1 MDASQDSKNLENRK
15 ADHLELTARGDV
27 GFRDQGT
34 LLNCV
39 HLVHNALPELTLG
52 SIDTSCMLLGKRLR
66 APLLIAGMTG
76 GTEHAGQINRDLASI
91 AEERG
96 YAFGFG
102 SQRPMLVNPQA
113 VESYSVRE
121 RAPSALVLGNIGAVQ
136 AAAMEPA
143 AIIKLVKD
151 AGADALCVHLNPAM
165 EVVQP
170 GGDQDF
176 RGCLPRIGLLAREMP
191 FPVIAKE
198 TGCGLS
204 LDVASR
210 LAAAG
215 VEHVDVSGAG
225 GTSWVGVET
234 LRASGDA
241 RALGELLWDWGIPT
255 AASVL
260 AVSHVGFKTIWATG
274 GMKTGLD
281 VARAIA
287 LGASGGGIARPV
299 LQAYYA
305 GGREA
310 ALQFL
315 IQVERELRT
324 VMLLVGASN
333 LAQLRRAPKLLTGM
347 LKEWSD
353 LWAIKR

>member
-1 MDASQDSKNLENRK
+1 MNASDSKNLETRK

-27 GFRDQGT
+27 GFKEQGT

-39 HLVHNALPELTLG
+39 HLVHNALPELELG
-52 SIDTSCMLLGKRLR
+52 AVDTSCTLLGKRLK

-102 SQRPMLVNPQA
+102 SQRPM
-113 VESYSVRE
+113 
-121 RAPSALVLGNIGAVQ
+121 RAPHTLILGNIGAVQ
-136 AAAMEPA
+136 AAAMDPPA
-143 AIIKLVKD
+143 IRRLVE
-151 AGADALCVHLNPAM
+151 AVGADALCVHLNPAM

-176 RGCLPRIGLLAREMP
+176 RGCLARIGALAREMS

-234 LRASGDA
+234 LRASGDE

-260 AVSHVGFKTIWATG
+260 AVNQVGFKTIWATG

-287 LGASGGGIARPV
+287 LGASAGGIARPV

-305 GGREA
+305 GGRDA
-310 ALQFL
+310 ALSFL

-333 LAQLRRAPKLLTGM
+333 LGQLRRAPRLLTGM
-347 LKEWSD
+347 LKEWNE
-353 LWAIKR
+353 LWTSNR

>member
-1 MDASQDSKNLENRK
+1 MDARQDSQNLESRK
-15 ADHLELTARGDV
+15 NDHLELTARGDV
-27 GFRDQGT
+27 GFREQGT

-39 HLVHNALPELTLG
+39 HLVHNALPELELG
-52 SIDTSCMLLGKRLR
+52 NIDTSCTVLGKRLK

-91 AEERG
+91 ADERG

-113 VESYSVRE
+113 KSSYSVRE
-121 RAPSALVLGNIGAVQ
+121 RAPNALILGNIGAVQ
-136 AAAMEPA
+136 AVAMEPA
-143 AIIKLVKD
+143 AVRKLVED

-176 RGCLPRIGLLAREMP
+176 RGCLQRIALLAREMP

-204 LDVASR
+204 LDVGAR

-234 LRASGDA
+234 LRASGSA

-260 AVSHVGFKTIWATG
+260 AVNHVGFKTIWATG
-274 GMKTGLD
+274 GLKTGLD

-305 GGREA
+305 GGRDA
-310 ALQFL
+310 ALEFL

-333 LAQLRRAPKLLTGM
+333 LVQLRRAPKMLTGA
-347 LKEWSD
+347 LKEWSE
-353 LWAIKR
+353 LWSIKR

>member
-1 MDASQDSKNLENRK
+1 MDASQDSKNLETRK

-27 GFRDQGT
+27 GFKEQGT

-39 HLVHNALPELTLG
+39 HLVHNALPELELG
-52 SIDTSCMLLGKRLR
+52 GVDLSCTLLGKHLK

-102 SQRPMLVNPQA
+102 SQRPMLVNPAA
-113 VESYSVRE
+113 VASYSVRE
-121 RAPSALVLGNIGAVQ
+121 RAPNALILGNIGAVQ
-136 AAAMEPA
+136 AAAMDPN
-143 AIIKLVKD
+143 AIEKLVRD

-176 RGCLPRIGLLAREMP
+176 RGCLARIGSLAREMP
-191 FPVIAKE
+191 FPIIAKE

-204 LDVASR
+204 LDAALR

-215 VEHVDVSGAG
+215 VQHVDVSGAG

-234 LRASGDA
+234 LRASGNA
-241 RALGELLWDWGIPT
+241 RVLGELLWDWGIPT

-260 AVSHVGFKTIWATG
+260 AVNQVGFKTIWATG
-274 GMKTGLD
+274 GLKTGLD

-305 GGREA
+305 GGKA
-310 ALQFL
+310 AAEEFL

-333 LAQLRRAPKLLTGM
+333 LAQLRRAPKLLSGM
-347 LKEWSD
+347 LKEWNE
-353 LWAIKR
+353 LWAAKR